1 MSHSH
6 THGHPKGLVHHFD
19 DLKQQNEAAT
29 LGMWGFLITEIL
41 FFGGLIT
48 AYIIFRGLYPE
59 VFLHGSHMLDWK
71 LGGLNTLVL
80 LCSSLTMAFA
90 VHASHEGKPKA
101 AFNYLILTILFG
113 SVFLVVKYF
122 EYKAKVDHHLIPGS
136 ASFTFTEG
144 GVDPG
149 HAQIFFVLY
158 FAMTGVHA
166 LHMIV
171 GIGIVAWIA
180 AKVRNNAFTK
190 DYYSPVEMTGLYW
203 HFVDIVW
210 IFLYPL
216 LYLIDLTKVGGGGGH
231 ALLDTDTLMK
241 LLG

>member
-6 THGHPKGLVHHFD
+6 PQGLVHHFD

-48 AYIIFRGLYPE
+48 SYIVLRGLYPDA
-59 VFLHGSHMLDWK
+59 FLYGSHQLDWV
-71 LGGLNTLVL
+71 LGGVNTLVL

-90 VHASHEGKPKA
+90 VHTAHLGKNKAS
-101 AFNYLILTILFG
+101 FWYLVLTIIFG
-113 SVFLVVKYF
+113 TVFLVVKYF

-136 ASFTFTEG
+136 DSFTF
-144 GVDPG
+144 VDSDPN
-149 HAQIFFVLY
+149 HAQIFFYLY

-166 LHMIV
+166 VHMIV
-171 GIGIVAWIA
+171 GIGLVAWIA
-180 AKVRNNAFTK
+180 RNVRKNRYTS

-216 LYLIDLTKVGGGGGH
+216 LYLIDLT
-231 ALLDTDTLMK
+231 
-241 LLG
+241 

>member
-6 THGHPKGLVHHFD
+6 PQGLVHHFD
-19 DLKQQNEAAT
+19 DLEQQKEAAT

-48 AYIIFRGLYPE
+48 AYIVLRGLYPDA
-59 VFLHGSHMLDWK
+59 FLYGSHELDWV
-71 LGGLNTLVL
+71 LGGVNTFVL
-80 LCSSLTMAFA
+80 LVSSLTMAFA
-90 VHASHEGKPKA
+90 VHTAHEGKMKSS
-101 AFNYLILTILFG
+101 FRFLILTIIFG

-136 ASFTFTEG
+136 ESFTFSAS
-144 GVDPG
+144 DPAQ
-149 HAQIFFVLY
+149 AQIFFYLY

-171 GIGIVAWIA
+171 GIGLVAWIA
-180 AKVRNNAFTK
+180 RNVRKGAYTK

-216 LYLIDLTKVGGGGGH
+216 LYLIDLT
-231 ALLDTDTLMK
+231 
-241 LLG
+241 

>member
-1 MSHSH
+1 MSHSQVQ
-6 THGHPKGLVHHFD
+6 GLVHHFD
-19 DLKQQNEAAT
+19 DMGQQKEAAT

-48 AYIIFRGLYPE
+48 SYIVLRGLYPN
-59 VFLHGSHMLDWK
+59 VFLYGSHHLDWK

-90 VHASHEGKPKA
+90 VHASSEGKRDA
-101 AFNYLILTILFG
+101 SFRYLILTILFG
-113 SVFLVVKYF
+113 TVFLGIKYI

-136 ASFTFTEG
+136 ASFTFDPTH
-144 GVDPG
+144 VDPG
-149 HAQIFFVLY
+149 HAQIFFFMY

-171 GIGIVAWIA
+171 GIGLVAWIA
-180 AKVRNNAFTK
+180 RNVRKGTYTTE
-190 DYYSPVEMTGLYW
+190 YYSPVEITGLYW

-216 LYLIDLTKVGGGGGH
+216 LYLVDLTAKQGGGEGH
-231 ALLDTDTLMK
+231 AAVMAVQRFLF
-241 LLG
+241 G

>member
-1 MSHSH
+1 MSQSH
-6 THGHPKGLVHHFD
+6 THSHPKGLVHHFD
-19 DLKQQNEAAT
+19 DLNQQKEAAT

-48 AYIIFRGLYPE
+48 AYIIFRGLYPD
-59 VFLHGSHMLDWK
+59 VFLHASHELDWV
-71 LGGLNTLVL
+71 LGGINTLVL

-90 VHASHEGKPKA
+90 VHAAHEGKKDVS
-101 AFNYLILTILFG
+101 FRYLILTIIFG
-113 SVFLVVKYF
+113 TVFLVVKYF

-136 ASFTFTEG
+136 SSFTFTEG
-144 GVDPG
+144 GVDAG
-149 HAQIFFVLY
+149 QAQIFFFLY

-171 GIGIVAWIA
+171 GIGLVGWIA
-180 AKVRNNAFTK
+180 RNVRRGDYTSE
-190 DYYSPVEMTGLYW
+190 YYSPVEMTGLYW

-216 LYLIDLTKVGGGGGH
+216 LYLLDLTKIGGGGGH
-231 ALLDTDTLMK
+231 ASLNVESLMK
-241 LLG
+241 WFG

>member
-6 THGHPKGLVHHFD
+6 PQGLVHHFD
-19 DLKQQNEAAT
+19 DLAQQKEAAT

-48 AYIIFRGLYPE
+48 AYIVLRGLYPDA
-59 VFLHGSHMLDWK
+59 FLYGSHMLDWQ

-90 VHASHEGKPKA
+90 VHTAHEGNMKA
-101 AFNYLILTILFG
+101 SFRHLILTILFG

-136 ASFTFTEG
+136 DTFTFTAT
-144 GVDPG
+144 DPN
-149 HAQIFFVLY
+149 HAQIFFYLY

-171 GIGIVAWIA
+171 GIGLVAWIA
-180 AKVRNNAFTK
+180 RNVRAGKYTK

-216 LYLIDLTKVGGGGGH
+216 LYLIDLTK
-231 ALLDTDTLMK
+231 T
-241 LLG
+241 